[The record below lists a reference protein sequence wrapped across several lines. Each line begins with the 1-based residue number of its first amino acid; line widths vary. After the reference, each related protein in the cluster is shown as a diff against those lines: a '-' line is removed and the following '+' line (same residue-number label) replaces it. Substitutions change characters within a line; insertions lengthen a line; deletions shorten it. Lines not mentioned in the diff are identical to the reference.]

1 MLHDAGNQWVETS
14 HWSGFPTARVSQQK
28 ILEKQQVKN
37 TPASVLLAY
46 NPERNSSSEVYSRSN
61 QTGNKLTNPQ
71 VNNQMH
77 IPRPPVRALPTS
89 TRVSKSASSGNI
101 GRLHCR
107 TAKRRSSSS
116 LVRLAIVSLPA
127 TLQLVLPAWCPILQ
141 QSNKGTGFFHQF
153 DDIGV

>member
-1 MLHDAGNQWVETS
+1 MDWNKSLKWISGSVHCKSFSAKDPWKATS
-14 HWSGFPTARVSQQK
+14 KKTHLPVCYLRITLKG
-28 ILEKQQVKN
+28 ILY
-37 TPASVLLAY
+37 P
-46 NPERNSSSEVYSRSN
+46 EVYSRSN

-77 IPRPPVRALPTS
+77 IPRPPVRAPSLPTS